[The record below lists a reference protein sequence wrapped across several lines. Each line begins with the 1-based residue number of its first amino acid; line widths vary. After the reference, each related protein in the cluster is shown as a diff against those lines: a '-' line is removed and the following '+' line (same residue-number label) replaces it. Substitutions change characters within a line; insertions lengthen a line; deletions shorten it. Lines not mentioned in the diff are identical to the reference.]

1 MHQGDEIFLADL
13 THVSPLGWGT
23 ETMPYGVACIGA
35 WLSAR
40 SVNTGRFR
48 VRLFK
53 HPQRFIDAFL
63 THRPAV
69 VGLSNYMWNLDLSY
83 SIVEQ
88 IKVVAPDTLVIFGG
102 PNYPL
107 DDGARAAWLRAR
119 PAVDVYV
126 SGEGE
131 RPFTELVD
139 AWYAGG
145 RSIEAVKRAGVSGSH
160 ALVNGEFIKNGDV
173 GLRSTELDEIPS
185 PYLNGSLDEFL
196 EDVTIVP
203 LLESNRGCPF
213 TCTFCVDGIGA
224 RTKVHWKSASRFES
238 ELAYVAQRYRGKV
251 LDLADVNFGMYK
263 QDLEVTKAI
272 VRVREQ
278 YGYPAYVH
286 VATGKNQKAR
296 VLECVDLLDGSLRV
310 SASVQ
315 SLDPDVLANIKRE
328 NIAADELV
336 QVARAFNAV
345 DANTYSEVI
354 LGLLGDTKDKHI
366 ASVLQLAD
374 ADMKLI
380 SMFTLMML
388 DGTELTTPASIA
400 KWGLQTR
407 FRIVPRCFGTYR
419 FADQWLL
426 SAEPEEVAV
435 ASSTMSFDDYLEC
448 RRFALTM
455 GLFFQDRILYELYGF
470 LRACGIRPSAFLQVL
485 HDREREFPAPI
496 RALYQSFNDA
506 TRDELWEQRGELM
519 AFVKHDRSVI
529 DRYVAGELGNNVVFR
544 HRALAFLH
552 LVDDIHDTAFAI
564 ARELVAAHAPE
575 RLAEAVPYLEE
586 LSQFS
591 RLRKRDLFGPPTTFR
606 AAFHY
611 DFERLQ
617 DEEFQ
622 QWPDRLAEPI
632 QVTFEHTPD
641 QIAMLDS
648 QYAQY
653 GREVNAIGRIISRIA
668 TSKLQRTVVFDAARQ
683 TPDAFD
689 AGPGTQRSPSEFI

>member
-1 MHQGDEIFLADL
+1 MHRVFLGDL
-13 THVSPLGWGT
+13 THASPLGWGT
-23 ETMPYGVACIGA
+23 ETMPYGVGCLKA
-35 WLSAR
+35 WLMAHSPHAAALD
-40 SVNTGRFR
+40 
-48 VRLFK
+48 VRIFK
-53 HPQRFIDAFL
+53 HPQRFIDACL
-63 THRPAV
+63 AEPPAII
-69 VGLSNYMWNLDLSY
+69 GLSNYMWNLDLSY
-83 SIVEQ
+83 SIVEA
-88 IKVVAPDTLVIFGG
+88 IKAERPDVFVVFGG

-107 DDGARAAWLRAR
+107 DDGDRERWLRR
-119 PAVDVYV
+119 HPAVDVHV

-131 RPFTELVD
+131 APFTALVD
-139 AWYAGG
+139 AWLAHSGNIG
-145 RSIEAVKRAGVSGSH
+145 AVKCTPIPGVH
-160 ALVNGEFIKNGDV
+160 ALVDDRLLKHGDT
-173 GLRSTELDEIPS
+173 GARTTNLDLIPS
-185 PYLNGSLDEFL
+185 PYLAGYLDEFL

-224 RTKVHWKSASRFES
+224 RTKVHWKTASRFEE
-238 ELAYVAQRYRGKV
+238 ELRYVAARYCGKV

-263 QDLEVTKAI
+263 QDVEVTKAI

-286 VATGKNQKAR
+286 VATGKNQKSR

-315 SLDPDVLANIKRE
+315 SLDPEVLENIKRE
-328 NIAADELV
+328 NIAAEELV

-354 LGLLGDTKDKHI
+354 LGLPGDTKAKHI
-366 ASVLQLAD
+366 DSVLKLAD

-388 DGTELTTPASIA
+388 DGTELTTPASMA
-400 KWGLQTR
+400 RWQLQTR
-407 FRIVPRCFGTYR
+407 FRIVPRCFGAYR
-419 FADQWLL
+419 FRDRWLL

-470 LRACGIRPSAFLQVL
+470 LRVCGVPASAFLRLL
-485 HDREREFPAPI
+485 HEREAAFPAPI
-496 RALYQSFNDA
+496 RALYQSFNEA
-506 TRDELWEQRGELM
+506 TRDELWTSKDALV
-519 AFVKHDRSVI
+519 AFVKNDPKVI

-552 LVDDIHDTAFAI
+552 LVDDIHDTAFGI
-564 ARELVAAHAPE
+564 AGELAAQYAPDRAE
-575 RLAEAVPYLEE
+575 DAALYLAELAAY
-586 LSQFS
+586 S
-591 RLRKRDLFGPPTTFR
+591 RLRKRDLFGPPVR
-606 AAFHY
+606 LSAMFHY
-611 DFERLQ
+611 DFARLQ
-617 DEEFQ
+617 AEEFQ
-622 QWPDRLAEPI
+622 QWPERRAEPVEVI
-632 QVTFEHTPD
+632 FEHTPE
-641 QIAMLDS
+641 QVAMLES

-668 TSKLQRTVVFDAARQ
+668 TSKLQRTVRFGTETSAPSGD
-683 TPDAFD
+683 FG
-689 AGPGTQRSPSEFI
+689 AGAGTQRSPAEFI